1 MGKLSKYLLE
11 SNGFGYVWN
20 NQAVDN
26 ERDFIKWF
34 RKRLSDVFIQDWH
47 REVNLTSDGR
57 LFRHIK
63 HIFAYES
70 YLNLNNRALRVSI
83 SKIRLSSHLFLVERG
98 RWGGNRIERRDRLCP
113 ICTCIEDEFHCLLE
127 CPRFNNERLGLLS
140 DYIRKDKTIQNFVK
154 FLSTEDL
161 SEQRRL
167 GILCLKVQKEYRETV
182 INA

>member
-26 ERDFIKWF
+26 ERDFIKLF
-34 RKRLSDVFIQDWH
+34 RKRLCDVFIQDWH

-57 LFRHIK
+57 LFKHIK